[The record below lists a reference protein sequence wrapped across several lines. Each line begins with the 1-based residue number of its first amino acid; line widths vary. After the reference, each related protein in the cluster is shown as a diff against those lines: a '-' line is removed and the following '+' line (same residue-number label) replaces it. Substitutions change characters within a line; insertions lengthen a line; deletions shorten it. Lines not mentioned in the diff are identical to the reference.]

1 MPSPPDSLLR
11 RCALGLWFCAIA
23 TLGLV
28 QFHARAFDD
37 GRFDPGAIAW
47 MWLGGSVVLAGLGL
61 VLLVRALLAHAR
73 RR

>member
-1 MPSPPDSLLR
+1 MPLPPDSLFR

-23 TLGLV
+23 VLGLL

-47 MWLGGSVVLAGLGL
+47 MWLGGSIVLGGLGL
-61 VLLVRALLAHAR
+61 VLLLRALRTRAAR
-73 RR
+73 R